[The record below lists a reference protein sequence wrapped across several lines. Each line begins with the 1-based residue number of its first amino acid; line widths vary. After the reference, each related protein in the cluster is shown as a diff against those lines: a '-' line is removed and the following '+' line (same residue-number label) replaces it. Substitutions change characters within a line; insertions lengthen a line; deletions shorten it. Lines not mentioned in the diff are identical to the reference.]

1 MAGASARPRTH
12 AQRHGGGASHQRSP
26 ATWPGGSG
34 PAAATA
40 SIKAIRSS
48 NDSEFASLLVPRKAS
63 PQSCD
68 KSQRQWATKRG
79 TSTSSSEVKGVTTGE
94 STPVIRSE
102 EVMTNPDGLVAN

>member
-1 MAGASARPRTH
+1 MEE
-12 AQRHGGGASHQRSP
+12 Q
-26 ATWPGGSG
+26 PGPGLMRRGSR

-94 STPVIRSE
+94 STPAIRSE
-102 EVMTNPDGLVAN
+102 EVMTNPVGWWQIDLKDASHG